1 MNEQK
6 FLDESGVVHLY
17 NKLSLQDYPNNET
30 LIGVITAIDETKA
43 DKNEIPT
50 TPEAVNADPVGS
62 ALESL
67 IEAKSYADTAIAAL
81 VNSAPETLDT
91 LGELAAA
98 FQKNADMVATL
109 DAAVTNKA
117 EKSDLDNLAEL
128 VDLNATNINSLQ
140 SELFNL
146 IYPIGAIYLSA
157 IEVSPSILF
166 GGTWEQIKDVFLLAA
181 GDTYTAG
188 STGGEAEH
196 TLTYKELPKTNGAI
210 VMHNASYGTNIAGV
224 SGCFTSSTTNQG
236 TYRNGGSALEADT
249 VSIGKINYSNGG
261 EDQPHN
267 NMPPYLAVYMWKRI
281 V

>member
-1 MNEQK
+1 MAK
-6 FLDESGVVHLY
+6 FLDEKGLQHLWS
-17 NKLSLQDYPNNET
+17 KISMEDYPNNET
-30 LIGVITAIDETKA
+30 LIGVIAAIDETKA
-43 DKNEIPT
+43 DKDEIPT
-50 TPEAVNADPVGS
+50 TPEAVNADPAGS

-67 IEAKSYADTAIAAL
+67 IEAKSYADTAVAAL

-98 FQKNADMVATL
+98 FQENADMVATL
-109 DAAVTNKA
+109 DAAIINKA

-181 GDTYTAG
+181 GDTYTVG
-188 STGGEAEH
+188 STGGEVEH
-196 TLTYKELPKTNGAI
+196 TLTIDEMPSHAHTLKTDIDSPDFEITWPAYYEYNEGWIQGPNTETEAPPTYTSF
-210 VMHNASYGTNIAGV
+210 VGKGT
-224 SGCFTSSTTNQG
+224 S
-236 TYRNGGSALEADT
+236 
-249 VSIGKINYSNGG
+249 
-261 EDQPHN
+261 HN
-267 NMPPYLAVYMWKRI
+267 NMPPYLTVYMWKRTA
-281 V
+281 